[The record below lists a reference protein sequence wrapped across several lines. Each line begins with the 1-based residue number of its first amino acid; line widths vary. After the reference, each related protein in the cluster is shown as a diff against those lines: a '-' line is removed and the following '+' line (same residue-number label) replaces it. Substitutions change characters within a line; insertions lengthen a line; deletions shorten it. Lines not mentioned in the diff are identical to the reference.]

1 MMSSI
6 LEGAGEML
14 PEPAD
19 RAGLPGT
26 RRLLFIILITAG
38 ILAAAGHAYL
48 LHDYSCDQGIPV

>member
-1 MMSSI
+1 
-6 LEGAGEML
+6 ML

>member
-38 ILAAAGHAYL
+38 ILAAAGLVL
-48 LHDYSCDQGIPV
+48 LLRD